1 MSALLDSSVLVAA
14 LASDELKHTECLALL
29 LKGGNCIY
37 SHALLETFSTLT
49 GGKLG
54 VRVTADFAARMLS
67 ETVLPRVTVIDLSSE
82 ENVAALAI
90 AQARGV
96 RGGGVYDSMHLVAA
110 KKAKVTMIHT
120 LNLEDFLHLRRV
132 DDPEVQLP

>member
-14 LASDELKHTECLALL
+14 LASDELKHAECLAIL

-67 ETVLPRVTVIDLSSE
+67 ETVLPRVAVIEVSSE
-82 ENVAALAI
+82 EARALIAGGFAEQVEQSGKPEATEPAPVETAAVEPGYRAVRPT
-90 AQARGV
+90 ARP
-96 RGGGVYDSMHLVAA
+96 R
-110 KKAKVTMIHT
+110 KT
-120 LNLEDFLHLRRV
+120 
-132 DDPEVQLP
+132 P